1 MFLCVPKWAQGT
13 VHGVV
18 RIEAYTLYRLVD
30 SSECFLNA
38 AAIYGHMVWSLE
50 FFEFL
55 VFEFSGFKWKFQRT
69 PTSKVVNR
77 KTLFNLFGELCLNV
91 SRG

>member
-1 MFLCVPKWAQGT
+1 MVGGKNCVFLCVPNGLRGRSM
-13 VHGVV
+13 VL

-69 PTSKVVNR
+69 PY
-77 KTLFNLFGELCLNV
+77 
-91 SRG
+91 

>member
-1 MFLCVPKWAQGT
+1 MGT

-77 KTLFNLFGELCLNV
+77 KTLFNLFGELSLSV